1 MNQYSR
7 RDFVKL
13 LGAGGLLA
21 CAGGVPATGRAQG
34 SARVVV
40 VGGGYGGAVAAKY
53 LKQLKPDLEV
63 TLVERNKAY
72 VSCPLS
78 NEVLSGERD
87 IKTLYWNYT
96 GLEKHGVKVIH
107 DNAVAVDPAK
117 KTVSLKGGQ
126 TLSYDKLVVS
136 PGIDFKWDAVEGF
149 SEKDSAAMPHAYKA
163 GEQTLLLRKQIE
175 AMRDGGTCYIVSP
188 PKPFRCPPGP
198 YERASQIAHYFKK
211 HKPKSKVVILDA
223 SDSFSKKGLFEEA
236 WKAMYKDTLT
246 WVGASADGK
255 VLRVEPA
262 TKTLV
267 TEFSKHKGDV
277 VNFIPAHHAGKIAVD
292 AGLTDKTGWCP
303 INPSSM
309 ESTVQKDIY
318 VIGDACIA
326 GEPAPFDMPKSAHAA
341 ATQAKVAA
349 GAIIADLRGY
359 AGPPEPYYVNTC
371 YSLAAPGYGFSVVH
385 IFRVKDGKFE
395 YVKTAGGTSPVGAP
409 AWNRKAEAEFAE
421 SWYRNLA
428 ADAFS

>member
-1 MNQYSR
+1 MNHYSR

-21 CAGGVPATGRAQG
+21 CAGAPVAGRAQG
-34 SARVVV
+34 GARIVV

-53 LKQLKPDLEV
+53 LKLLKPDLNV
-63 TLVERNKAY
+63 TLIERNKAY

-78 NEVLSGERD
+78 NEVISGERD

-96 GLEKHGVKVIH
+96 GLAKRGVKVVH
-107 DNAVAVDPAK
+107 DEATAVDPVK

-126 TLSYDKLVVS
+126 PVSYDKLVLS
-136 PGIDFKWDAVEGF
+136 PGIDFNWTALEGF
-149 SEKDSAAMPHAYKA
+149 SEKDSQAMPHAYKA

-175 AMRDGGTCYIVSP
+175 AMKDGGTCFIVVP

-211 HKPKSKVVILDA
+211 HKPKSKVVILDS

-236 WKAMYKDTLT
+236 WKAMYKDTIT
-246 WVGASADGK
+246 WVGASGDGK

-277 VNFIPAHHAGKIAVD
+277 VNLIPTHHAGRIAVD
-292 AGLTDKTGWCP
+292 TGLTDKTGWCP
-303 INPSSM
+303 INPLSM
-309 ESTVQKDIY
+309 QSTLQKDIY
-318 VIGDACIA
+318 VIGDSCIA

-349 GAIIADLRGY
+349 GAIIANLQGY
-359 AGPPEPYYVNTC
+359 AAPPEPYYVNTC

-385 IFRVKDGKFE
+385 IFRVQDGKFV
-395 YVKTAGGTSPVGAP
+395 YVKEAGGTSPVGAP
-409 AWNRKAEAEFAE
+409 PFARKAEAEFAE
-421 SWYRNLA
+421 GWYRNIA
-428 ADAFS
+428 ADAFA